1 MKISTIIVDDNAD
14 FRLFARLYL
23 EKNCPQIIIVAE
35 ATSVTE
41 ALFKITS
48 HKPDLL
54 LLEISMPDGTGFDL
68 LQNVTDKTF
77 EVIFLTAYNTFA
89 VEAFK
94 YSAVGYLLKP
104 VIIEELKETIA
115 RATERIQ
122 KNTFNM
128 HWLALHHNLQQ
139 NRPAD
144 KKLAIP
150 TSTGYVF
157 INVRD
162 IIRCESYSN
171 YTEFNFADGK
181 KMISSRNLGFYEEF
195 LPPEKFCRIH
205 QSHLVNIDFIYKYNK
220 RTNGGTIIMKD
231 GAELDVSQRRKEILF
246 NYVLNK

>member
-1 MKISTIIVDDNAD
+1 MKITTIIIDDNAG

-23 EKNCPQIIIVAE
+23 ESNFPKIIVVAE

-41 ALFKITS
+41 ALLKIAS

-54 LLEISMPDGTGFDL
+54 LMEISLPDGTGFDL
-68 LQNVTDKTF
+68 LNTIPDKTF
-77 EVIFLTAYNTFA
+77 EVIFLTAFNTFA

-104 VIIEELKETIA
+104 VIIEEFKETIA

-122 KNTFNM
+122 KNVFNM
-128 HWLALHHNLQQ
+128 HWMALHHNLQESSTG
-139 NRPAD
+139 D

-150 TSTGYVF
+150 TGTGYVF
-157 INVRD
+157 INVKD

-181 KMISSRNLGFYEEF
+181 KMTSSRNLGFYEEL

-205 QSHLVNIDFIYKYNK
+205 QSHLVNIDFIHKYNK
-220 RTNGGTIIMKD
+220 KANGGTVIMKD
-231 GAELDVSQRRKEILF
+231 GAELDVSQRRKETLF
-246 NYVLNK
+246 NHVLNK